1 MKVRDVIKALE
12 EDGWYLVKTRG
23 NHRQYKHPT
32 KRGKVTVSGKP
43 GIDVPEGTLNSIW
56 HQAQLKGKD

>member
-23 NHRQYKHPT
+23 DHRQYKHPT

>member
-23 NHRQYKHPT
+23 DHRQYKHPT
-32 KRGKVTVSGKP
+32 KKGKVTVSGKP
-43 GIDVPEGTLNSIW
+43 GIDVPDGTLNSIW
-56 HQAQLKGKD
+56 HQAQLKGKN